1 MRRNRGSSKLRS
13 VYAGPLRKTTP
24 HRSSRLADQA
34 GDKPSARSSIEIET
48 HQPTNGTVATSDPS
62 DRVALPRSIPSSV
75 NQSQPALARAVDLR
89 HWPPLGADHRRRSAP
104 IPPAHALCRNS
115 VFKELQPTGR
125 RPSCAQ
131 LHQRPSN
138 ATQHPR
144 TQQMATIEIAEPTC
158 AFRPLGPRSILSQS
172 LSESGPGGQLFCNV
186 NGLIPDLSAIPPT

>member
-48 HQPTNGTVATSDPS
+48 HQTTNGTVATSDPS

-75 NQSQPALARAVDLR
+75 NQSQPALARADDLR
-89 HWPPLGADHRRRSAP
+89 YWPPLGADHRRRSAP

-115 VFKELQPTGR
+115 VFKELQATGR
-125 RPSCAQ
+125 RPSCVQ
-131 LHQRPSN
+131 LHQRMPN
-138 ATQHPR
+138 ATQRSATRQTSDAPTARPMGVFPR
-144 TQQMATIEIAEPTC
+144 
-158 AFRPLGPRSILSQS
+158 LGPRAILSRF
-172 LSESGPGGQLFCNV
+172 LSEARPAGNS
-186 NGLIPDLSAIPPT
+186 SAK